1 MQNQNNNSW
10 IMWTVPEQ
18 LALDYVFKLALFLII
33 IPFLFGLHFTKLGL
47 IVNIVLID
55 IIMYASYKKR
65 KLL

>member
-10 IMWTVPEQ
+10 ITWAVPEK

-33 IPFLFGLHFTKLGL
+33 IPSLFGLHFTKFGL
-47 IVNIVLID
+47 VVNIILID
-55 IIMYASYKKR
+55 VIMYASYKTR